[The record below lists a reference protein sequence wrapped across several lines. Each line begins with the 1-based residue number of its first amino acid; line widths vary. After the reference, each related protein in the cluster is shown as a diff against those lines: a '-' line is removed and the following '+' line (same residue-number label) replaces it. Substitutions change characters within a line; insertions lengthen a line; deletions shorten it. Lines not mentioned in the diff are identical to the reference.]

1 MNPPELNYVTQPF
14 QVNVYKIYLEM
25 IRILNQKNKKNNS
38 KAKNLKIRIEELY
51 LFFCEENEI
60 DNDCNDYNR
69 NRLGL
74 IDNTSP
80 LWYTWFT
87 FELVSM
93 KSDLI
98 YSHLNN
104 HYNKSQDPST
114 FIGTLNSSIRALSN
128 AEIFFFEQ
136 KILKIT
142 NWINTK
148 AIEFGI
154 DTTQS
159 EKRISPQIVEKM
171 VYVYF
176 EQLLVNELL
185 SKDQIDKL
193 IRANFDFGL
202 PVKKELLQ
210 IKIEKAHLN
219 FFISNFF
226 RNYNWNE
233 KKCGIN
239 TSKFLRENF
248 AMYKEEAI
256 NLEKEYTLR
265 SNLRR
270 TPPKKYL
277 FNL

>member
-1 MNPPELNYVTQPF
+1 MNPPELNYITQPF

-38 KAKNLKIRIEELY
+38 KSKNLKNIIEESY
-51 LFFCEENEI
+51 MFFCEENEI

-69 NRLGL
+69 TRLGL
-74 IDNTSP
+74 IDNTNPS
-80 LWYTWFT
+80 WYKWFT
-87 FELVSM
+87 LELVSM

-114 FIGTLNSSIRALSN
+114 FINTVNSSIRALSN

-136 KILKIT
+136 KILRIT
-142 NWINTK
+142 NWINSK
-148 AIEFGI
+148 AII
-154 DTTQS
+154 YPLDTEER
-159 EKRISPQIVEKM
+159 EKRILPQIEKSA
-171 VYVYF
+171 VYAYF
-176 EQLLVNELL
+176 EQLLVNDLL

-193 IRANFDFGL
+193 IRANFDFEL
-202 PVKKELLQ
+202 PEKKVHLQ

-219 FFISNFF
+219 FFVSNFF

-248 AMYKEEAI
+248 AMYKEEVAD
-256 NLEKEYTLR
+256 LEKEYNLR

-270 TPPKKYL
+270 TPPKKYS
-277 FNL
+277 FNQ